1 MSMLLMAK
9 AMTMKVGNPLRK
21 LVLLKLADNASD
33 LGECWPSYQHIAD
46 QCEISKR
53 SVMNHIDALCD
64 AGLVRKEYRPG
75 PKGNSSN
82 VYHLNLHGAGDSL
95 GGSAANS
102 PGSAGDSLGGSA
114 GAAPRTS
121 HSFEPINEPIQQ
133 VANAPCEVHDV
144 SSKYAFSGNVIRLN
158 HEHFQKWKTLY
169 RNIDLVYELN
179 RLDIEFTAEKPKNWF
194 ITASQKL
201 SYQNKQSSV
210 RPMQKT
216 AVNQSHW
223 NDKEEW
229 ENNFL

>member
-1 MSMLLMAK
+1 MLLMAK

-82 VYHLNLHGAGDSL
+82 VYHLNLHSAGDSL

-102 PGSAGDSLGGSA
+102 LGSAGDSLGGSA

-144 SSKYAFSGNVIRLN
+144 SSKYAFAGNVIRLN
-158 HEHFQKWKTLY
+158 HEHFQKWKALY

-201 SYQNKQSSV
+201 SYQNKQSAGRSI
-210 RPMQKT
+210 QKT

-223 NDKEEW
+223 NDKDEW
-229 ENNFL
+229 EKNFL

>member
-1 MSMLLMAK
+1 MLLMAK

-144 SSKYAFSGNVIRLN
+144 SSKYAFAGNVIRLN
-158 HEHFQKWKTLY
+158 HEHFQKWRDLY

-201 SYQNKQSSV
+201 SYQNKQSAG
-210 RPMQKT
+210 RQIQKT

-223 NDKEEW
+223 NDKDEW

>member
-82 VYHLNLHGAGDSL
+82 VYHLSLHGAGDSL

-102 PGSAGDSLGGSA
+102 PGGAGDSLGGSA

-144 SSKYAFSGNVIRLN
+144 SSKYAFAGNVIRLN
-158 HEHFQKWKTLY
+158 HEHFQKWKALY

-201 SYQNKQSSV
+201 SYQNKQSAG
-210 RPMQKT
+210 RPIQKT
-216 AVNQSHW
+216 TVNQSHW
-223 NDKEEW
+223 NDKDEW

>member
-1 MSMLLMAK
+1 MLLMAK

-102 PGSAGDSLGGSA
+102 LGSAGDSLGGSA

-144 SSKYAFSGNVIRLN
+144 SSKYAFAGNVIRLN
-158 HEHFQKWKTLY
+158 HEHFQKWKALY

-201 SYQNKQSSV
+201 SYQNKQSAG
-210 RPMQKT
+210 RQIQKT

-223 NDKEEW
+223 NDKDEW